1 MKKLSATNEGM
12 LYCRADVWGT
22 YIDLLIETEM
32 RLQGLTDDEAD
43 AFLRRLIAVSYTSD
57 DAGRYDPAGIDA
69 VTPFEREV
77 KALLGET
84 EFSHARA
91 TALLRSLNSLERK
104 IARLLP

>member
-1 MKKLSATNEGM
+1 MAASAM
-12 LYCRADVWGT
+12 L
-22 YIDLLIETEM
+22 
-32 RLQGLTDDEAD
+32 
-43 AFLRRLIAVSYTSD
+43 AVACPAAAQTGNN